1 MPKIPF
7 TVVLVFVGYIDL
19 PNLNNHLN
27 LNYTKN
33 NFMKKQIITVIGL
46 TTLLVNQS
54 YGQFSATPGLLPTA
68 QSIGA
73 NVGIGT
79 GSPNAKLEIL
89 GTANQFRLS
98 NTSSIFNDINT
109 NASGYLTIM
118 PSNATTSRIGF
129 NTIAPST
136 GFHSN
141 MGTFLISDPSNT
153 TRSFQIIPSRTV
165 NGDIPAGTTLVANNF
180 VTGEGLSIAAGG
192 TGTAGVKLGAYAF
205 NGSGW
210 KSAWETANTSG
221 GVMPNLLLV
230 KSGGNVGIGTSS
242 PLFSAHI
249 NGDLFVT
256 GSGGNAPG
264 NPGIAGGATMYLGD
278 NNTQPQW
285 GIEYNDP
292 NITTG
297 SIAGG
302 MNFWRP
308 AGSTGIGGNYVL
320 FLKND
325 SKVGIHTNNP
335 TADLTVNGNM
345 LIGDP
350 SVSLPTGYKLYVQT
364 GILTEKVKVALTT
377 TTDWADY
384 VFAKDY
390 KLKSL
395 TEVNSFIN
403 SNKHLPGVPSASE
416 LVEQGG
422 FDLGKMDAKLLEK
435 IEELTLY
442 LIQLDKTN
450 KELTERLLKLESSK

>member
-1 MPKIPF
+1 MKTKKI
-7 TVVLVFVGYIDL
+7 TLIATLCVAKLGICQI
-19 PNLNNHLN
+19 
-27 LNYTKN
+27 YTPTGGIN
-33 NFMKKQIITVIGL
+33 GL
-46 TTLLVNQS
+46 SGSTT
-54 YGQFSATPGLLPTA
+54 
-68 QSIGA
+68 

-79 GSPNAKLEIL
+79 SPGVQPNGRLEIL
-89 GTANQFRLS
+89 STTNQFRLS
-98 NTSSIFNDINT
+98 NTSTIFNDINT
-109 NASGYLTIM
+109 NASGYLTLM
-118 PSNATTSRIGF
+118 PSNATSSRIGF
-129 NTIAPST
+129 NTTTPLC
-136 GFHSN
+136 GLHVN
-141 MGTFLISDPSNT
+141 MGTFRLTDPLNS
-153 TRSFQIIPSRTV
+153 TRAFQVTPSYAG
-165 NGDIPAGTTLVANNF
+165 NGDIPSGTIVMGSSTTTN
-180 VTGEGLSIAAGG
+180 EGLSFATTGSG
-192 TGTAGVKLGAYAF
+192 TLGVKLGAYAF
-205 NGSGW
+205 NGTGW
-210 KSAWETANTSG
+210 KSVWETANVSSG
-221 GVMPNLLLV
+221 FLNLLLM

-242 PLFSAHI
+242 PLYSAHI

-256 GSGGNAPG
+256 GAGGNAPG

-302 MNFWRP
+302 INFWRP
-308 AGSTGIGGNYVL
+308 FGSTGSGGNYVL

-325 SKVGIHTNNP
+325 SRVGIHTNNP

-345 LIGDP
+345 LVGDP
-350 SVSLPTGYKLYVQT
+350 SLVSVPTGYKLYVQT
-364 GILTEKVKVALTT
+364 GILTEKVKVALYT
-377 TTDWADY
+377 TTDWSDY
-384 VFAKDY
+384 VFANDY

-403 SNKHLPGVPSASE
+403 TNKHLPGVPSASE